1 MILRVKLVHYLTTII
16 PLIPLNTT
24 NISNIPSIPPTKIPI
39 LWHHD
44 MGYPILRH
52 PQHPCAL
59 SRARACQGQKGRG
72 GGAQNMEAPKMDG
85 GVWGG
90 PQVGGEGT
98 IQGTGEQEDTP
109 LFTHLYCMH
118 AYTTIYGM
126 HTTTPH
132 PPIRAMYGRM
142 GAPQYRVHST
152 PYSMIWIVCMIVWG
166 LHEHYGYTYQ
176 HYYDM

>member
-1 MILRVKLVHYLTTII
+1 
-16 PLIPLNTT
+16 
-24 NISNIPSIPPTKIPI
+24 
-39 LWHHD
+39 
-44 MGYPILRH
+44 
-52 PQHPCAL
+52 
-59 SRARACQGQKGRG
+59 
-72 GGAQNMEAPKMDG
+72 MDG

-90 PQVGGEGT
+90 PQVGGEAT

-152 PYSMIWIVCMIVWG
+152 PYSMIWY
-166 LHEHYGYTYQ
+166 EYGAHMSTMGTPISTIMTCEYVLMGGKRDECTC
-176 HYYDM
+176 YYGMMGCRDDPLAPLLQLL